1 MFSAGFD
8 SIKPLSRVVR
18 TDVDSASA
26 TILADPGKHANKLDH
41 PITII

>member
-1 MFSAGFD
+1 VFSAGFD
-8 SIKPLSRVVR
+8 SIKLLSRVVR

-26 TILADPGKHANKLDH
+26 AILADPGKHANKLDH